1 MKTILTSIIILASI
15 AVSAPADA
23 HPHHGHRH
31 VKVADSRLNV
41 PYVWVWVP
49 SPYVYGASFGDWY
62 RVRRGSYFHRVYGN
76 YHPPR
81 RHYRRR

>member
-15 AVSAPADA
+15 AASAPADA
-23 HPHHGHRH
+23 HPHPKHRH
-31 VKVADSRLNV
+31 IKVANHHASV

-49 SPYVYGASFGDWY
+49 SPYVYGASLGDWY

-76 YHPPR
+76 YQPAH
-81 RHYRRR
+81 RHHRRR